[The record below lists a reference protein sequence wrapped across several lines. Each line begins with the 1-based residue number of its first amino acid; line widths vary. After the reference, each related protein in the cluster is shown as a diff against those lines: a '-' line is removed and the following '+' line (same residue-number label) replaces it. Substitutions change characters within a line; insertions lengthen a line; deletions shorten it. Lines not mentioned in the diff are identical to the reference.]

1 MYLSK
6 MVLTQFLQNCTTK
19 IQNGLLSTEKKIS
32 IIYKNI
38 FYLKSTTT
46 HSIENGSVV
55 YHLEGNSNFFGS

>member
-19 IQNGLLSTEKKIS
+19 IQNGLLSTEKNLH
-32 IIYKNI
+32 YLLEYI

-55 YHLEGNSNFFGS
+55 HHLEGNSNFFGS